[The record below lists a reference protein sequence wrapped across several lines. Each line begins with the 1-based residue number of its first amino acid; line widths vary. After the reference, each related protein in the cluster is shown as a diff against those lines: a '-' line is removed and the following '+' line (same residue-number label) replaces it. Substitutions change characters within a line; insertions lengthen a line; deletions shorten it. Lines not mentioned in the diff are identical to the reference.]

1 MKKAIFVFLFFDSQ
15 KKVGVRKN
23 EMNGKKNTKMP
34 ESECEIDERNDKS
47 AL

>member
-1 MKKAIFVFLFFDSQ
+1 MQNQSLFFFFDSQ
-15 KKVGVRKN
+15 KKVGARKN
-23 EMNGKKNTKMP
+23 EMDGKKNTKIP